1 MGTTYQQN
9 IERCQT
15 ALQTKYDPG
24 RRCRARP
31 YFEAERK
38 LVEERAFEPA
48 LVQAA
53 EFADHLNQ
61 TGRTAHLIGSGC
73 SSVATY
79 LLGLSEVDPIRYRT
93 HISRFWLTRDGQPP
107 VFQFVY
113 APMDG
118 DGQDLGTPDG
128 VTAHPMT
135 ALEQVPA
142 LLESTLPPVD
152 ISWPDQTTFDAI
164 NSGDTESVFQLDAEP
179 VRDLI
184 ARVRPTRIKH
194 LAVVTALN
202 VIGCDHPEVVEAFV
216 SQTETPVRER
226 ERRSAKPPPSRRFQP
241 ILFQETI
248 LTQLRSETGLSW
260 DQAGQFLRTA
270 AKGCMND
277 GRPLW
282 TSAIE
287 GTIARNTRDQDAA
300 RSLLEILATAA
311 QWAVCRA
318 HHAAHAITSYK
329 AAYYRT
335 HHRAE
340 FEAAVKRVRSSG

>member
-226 ERRSAKPPPSRRFQP
+226 ERRFSEAAS
-241 ILFQETI
+241 
-248 LTQLRSETGLSW
+248 QLEIPAHPLSGNNP
-260 DQAGQFLRTA
+260 DAA
-270 AKGCMND
+270 AKRNRAVMGP
-277 GRPLW
+277 GRPVPANG
-282 TSAIE
+282 SE
-287 GTIARNTRDQDAA
+287 GVHERRASPLDISHRGNH
-300 RSLLEILATAA
+300 RS
-311 QWAVCRA
+311 Q
-318 HHAAHAITSYK
+318 HQ
-329 AAYYRT
+329 
-335 HHRAE
+335 
-340 FEAAVKRVRSSG
+340 RSGRSPVAP

>member
-1 MGTTYQQN
+1 MATTYRQI
-9 IERCQT
+9 IEGCEK
-15 ALQTKYDPG
+15 ALETKYYPG
-24 RRCRARP
+24 RRCRARS

-38 LVEERAFEPA
+38 LIEEHGFEPA
-48 LVQAA
+48 LIQAA
-53 EFADHLNQ
+53 EFVHDLKR
-61 TGRTAHLIGSGC
+61 TGRNGHLIGSGC

-79 LLGLSEVDPIRYRT
+79 LLGLSDVDPLRYKT
-93 HISRFWLTRDGQPP
+93 QFSRFWLTSDGQPP

-118 DGQDLGTPDG
+118 DGQDPGTPDG

-194 LAVVTALN
+194 LAAVTALN
-202 VIGCDHPEVVEAFV
+202 VIGCDHPEVVEAFLNQ
-216 SQTETPVRER
+216 SEEPVPAKQ
-226 ERRSAKPPPSRRFQP
+226 RRKPEQLPGRAFRP
-241 ILFQETI
+241 IIFQETI
-248 LTQLRSETGLSW
+248 LTQLRRETGLSW
-260 DQAGQFLRTA
+260 GDAGRFLRAA

-277 GRPLW
+277 GHPLW

-287 GTIARNTRDQDAA
+287 GAIARNTRDQDAA
-300 RSLLEILATAA
+300 RSLLERLAMAA